1 MSIQSEI
8 NRISG
13 NVSDALDAIE
23 AKGVTI
29 PSGSN
34 SDDLADL
41 IAQIPS
47 VEIPTYTATIGTLGA
62 YRNYIYYDN
71 VRYLANS
78 SFEFSAGDSCT
89 IRVYGE
95 YGGATIYEDGT
106 QIGTSDSG
114 VTYTYVL
121 PSSDI
126 EIVTSGSGGA
136 ARVDIT
142 TGGGVS
148 LQAKTNINPTTSSQT
163 ITADAGYDGLSS
175 VQINAMPS
183 GSATPAANI
192 TGSGASV
199 TVGTNTITL
208 SKTISN
214 TPQVTAGYVSS
225 GTAGNSNVSLVASVN
240 TRSSSDLTIS
250 GTTVTAPAG
259 YYSSAASATV
269 PVSTITVSSSNPTGG
284 NNGDVWI
291 KTS

>member
-8 NRISG
+8 NRIAG
-13 NVSDALDAIE
+13 NVSDAFDAIE
-23 AKGVTI
+23 LKGVTV
-29 PSGSN
+29 PSTAT
-34 SDDLADL
+34 SDDLATL
-41 IAQIPS
+41 IGQIS
-47 VEIPTYTATIGTLGA
+47 
-62 YRNYIYYDN
+62 
-71 VRYLANS
+71 
-78 SFEFSAGDSCT
+78 
-89 IRVYGE
+89 
-95 YGGATIYEDGT
+95 
-106 QIGTSDSG
+106 
-114 VTYTYVL
+114 
-121 PSSDI
+121 
-126 EIVTSGSGGA
+126 
-136 ARVDIT
+136 
-142 TGGGVS
+142 GGGVS